1 MYEYINGKI
10 ITKNPTEVIV
20 DVNGIGYLINIP
32 LSTYENIGQ
41 PGEMAKLL
49 THFKVRED
57 DQSLYGFFT
66 AKERGLFRLLLDVSG
81 IGARTAISI
90 LSGASVDEFKQ
101 RIMNNDVKALTLI
114 PGIGKKTAQRII
126 VELGEKLPK
135 LESGP
140 VFTKQTGA
148 GGKSD
153 VVDEA
158 IRALESLGYNKA
170 VAEKSVSKAVAELGE
185 NATLEQY
192 IKAALNL
199 I

>member
-1 MYEYINGKI
+1 MYEYISGKI

-20 DVNGIGYLINIP
+20 DVTGIGYLINIP

-41 PGEMAKLL
+41 PGDSVKLL

-57 DQSLYGFFT
+57 DQSLYGFSSD
-66 AKERGLFRLLLDVSG
+66 AERGLFRLLIDVSG

-90 LSGASVDEFKQ
+90 LSGASVNEFKQ

-126 VELGEKLPK
+126 VELGEKMPK
-135 LESGP
+135 LDSGDSS
-140 VFTKQTGA
+140 Q
-148 GGKSD
+148 KSSGFPRKNE

-158 IRALESLGYNKA
+158 IRALVSLGYNKA
-170 VAEKSVSKAVAELGE
+170 VAEKSVSKALAELGDK
-185 NATLEQY
+185 ATLEQY
-192 IKAALNL
+192 IKTALNL